1 VTDNDS
7 LFIYTFFRELT
18 LQVRPV
24 DGSSHL
30 MAQNDADSRKG
41 LPLGGYV
48 DIDPHFGGE
57 IPPPKKTIFGAW
69 MGVFKQNGQN
79 IESVIL

>member
-1 VTDNDS
+1 
-7 LFIYTFFRELT
+7 
-18 LQVRPV
+18 
-24 DGSSHL
+24 

-57 IPPPKKTIFGAW
+57 IPPPKKKHFW
-69 MGVFKQNGQN
+69 RVNGRFQAKWAKY
-79 IESVIL
+79 